1 MISRRSQG
9 AVLPK
14 SKIAVLGMG
23 HVGLPTGLGLAELGW
38 DVVGADCNAEAIN
51 HIRAGTCPFYEPGL
65 QQLLTKHL
73 ASGRFT
79 VTADIAGAISAASI
93 LFMCVGTPQR
103 ENGEPDLS
111 QVESVARAVARN
123 LNGYKLIVE
132 KSTVPA
138 ITSQWIKKT
147 IERYLR
153 TRVHTNGNGSRG
165 RASTPQF
172 EVASNPEFLQEG
184 KAVRDF
190 FRPDRIVLGVESARA
205 QNILEQIYR
214 PLKRPIL
221 VTDPNTAE
229 LIKHAANSFLST
241 KISFINMVADVC
253 EAVGADVMR
262 VAEGIG
268 LDSRI
273 GTQFLKP
280 GIGFGGS
287 CFPKDLRAF
296 IHLGETHGVNC
307 ALLREVEQINR
318 HRIQAFMRRLRE
330 ALWVLQ
336 GKKVAILGLAFKPCT
351 DDVREAASLK
361 IIEALLK
368 EDAVVRLYDPE
379 AMPSTRAVFPE
390 RLGKLTYC
398 TSAYEA
404 VRGAHAALVL
414 TEWDEFLHLD
424 LRRVRDLMDVPIL
437 LDGRNLY
444 DADTVRRHGI
454 EYFCIGRPNVESAS
468 HLSGANRKSPTAV
481 PFRHAARR
489 VRALKGCSKS
499 PSGRNG
505 RSSTVLQAL

>member
-1 MISRRSQG
+1 
-9 AVLPK
+9 
-14 SKIAVLGMG
+14 
-23 HVGLPTGLGLAELGW
+23 LA
-38 DVVGADCNAEAIN
+38 
-51 HIRAGTCPFYEPGL
+51 
-65 QQLLTKHL
+65 
-73 ASGRFT
+73 
-79 VTADIAGAISAASI
+79 
-93 LFMCVGTPQR
+93 
-103 ENGEPDLS
+103 
-111 QVESVARAVARN
+111 QVEAVASAVAQN

-147 IERYLR
+147 ITRYLR

-165 RASTPQF
+165 RSSTISTPQF

-190 FRPDRIVLGVESARA
+190 FRPDRIVLGVESERAR
-205 QNILEQIYR
+205 QILEKIYR

-253 EAVGADVMR
+253 EAVGADVMQ

-268 LDSRI
+268 LDPRI
-273 GTQFLKP
+273 GSQFLKP

-296 IHLGETHGVNC
+296 IHLAETHGVNC

-318 HRIQAFMRRLRE
+318 HRIQAFLRKLRE
-330 ALWVLQ
+330 TLWVLQ
-336 GKKVAILGLAFKPCT
+336 GKTVAILGLAFKSHT

-368 EDAVVRLYDPE
+368 ENAVLRLYDPE
-379 AMPSTRAVFPE
+379 AMPNTRVVFPE
-390 RLGKLTYC
+390 RLGALTYC
-398 TSAYEA
+398 SSAYEA
-404 VRGAHAALVL
+404 VHGAHAALVL

-424 LRRVRDLMDVPIL
+424 LRRLRNLMEVPIL

-444 DADTVRRHGI
+444 DADTVRRNGL
-454 EYFCIGRPNVESAS
+454 EYFCIGRPNLESPS
-468 HLSGANRKSPTAV
+468 NLSG
-481 PFRHAARR
+481 
-489 VRALKGCSKS
+489 L
-499 PSGRNG
+499 SGKPLATVV
-505 RSSTVLQAL
+505 STDIPRIQL